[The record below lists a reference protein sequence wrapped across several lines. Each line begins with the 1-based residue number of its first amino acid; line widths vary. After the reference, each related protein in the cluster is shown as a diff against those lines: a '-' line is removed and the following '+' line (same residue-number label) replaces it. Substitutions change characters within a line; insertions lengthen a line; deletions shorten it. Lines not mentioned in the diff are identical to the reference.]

1 MGVFYHLYVI
11 SFNNMKIVIVL
22 LIVWVLI
29 LNILLIALFRGFRA
43 DDKAW
48 KSQIEINNRIKKFI
62 DRQNLFNKN
71 VQKYVIVNL

>member
-1 MGVFYHLYVI
+1 
-11 SFNNMKIVIVL
+11 MKIIITL
-22 LIVWVLI
+22 LIVWILI
-29 LNILLIALFRGFRA
+29 LNILVIALFRGFRA

-62 DRQNLFNKN
+62 ERQNKFNKN

>member
-1 MGVFYHLYVI
+1 
-11 SFNNMKIVIVL
+11 MKIIIAL

-29 LNILLIALFRGFRA
+29 LNIFIIALFRGFRA
-43 DDKAW
+43 DNQAW
-48 KSQIEINNRIKKFI
+48 KSQLKINNMIKKFI